1 MEMFDFTKRS
11 RKVLEVYA
19 QSEGRRLGSDSLG
32 PEHVM
37 LALLKDEDSVAARIL
52 KILKINFDLLRRN
65 IEVAVRKSGSTIIL
79 GNVPINAR
87 FSRII
92 DLAKEEARKLKNG
105 YIGTEHLLMALFMD
119 GTCVGLDALIAN
131 GIDYN
136 TVRNEV
142 LKILGVKSQP
152 LYSGKASDK
161 TKTPSLEEFAQ
172 DLTQLSR
179 DGRIDPVI
187 GRQNE
192 IERVI
197 RILTR
202 KTKNN
207 PILIGEAGVGK
218 TAIVEGLAQRICE
231 KQVPESLQN
240 MRVMVLDIAS
250 VVAGTKYRGE
260 FEDRLKRI
268 MKEIKSSDDV
278 ILFID
283 ELHTIIGAGAAEGAI
298 DAANMLKPSLARGEL
313 QCIGATT
320 LNEYRMYI
328 EKDSALE
335 RRFQHVLVDEP
346 TVEETIDILQGIH
359 SRYEAF
365 HKVKYTGEALER
377 AVFLSDKYIHD
388 RFLPDK
394 AIDIIDEAGSKAR
407 YDNCDKPE
415 DIDSLEKEIGLLNER
430 KNDLVKM
437 QEYEQAAAIRDL
449 INEKKTLLTAKINDW
464 QQKIN
469 DYEIVV
475 DVDQV
480 ALIVSQWTG
489 IPVEKME
496 ESESAKLL
504 RMEEE
509 LHERIIGQDEAISSI
524 SRAIRRSRTGL
535 KSANRPIGSFIFL
548 GPTGVGKT
556 ELAKALAEFMFDDD
570 TALIRLDMSEYM
582 EKHSV
587 SRIIGSPPGYI
598 GYDEGGQLTEKV
610 KRKPYSVILFDEI
623 EKAHPDIFNILLQI
637 FEEGE
642 LTDNA
647 GTVVSFRDAVII
659 MTSNV
664 GNRDFQHRSKMGFL
678 ESDDFSLAEREKVL
692 DELRKL
698 FTPEFINRLDEVV
711 YFHKLNRD
719 HIKKIVDLMLDE
731 VNEKLE
737 DRSLELEF
745 SKSVRKYLSD
755 YGFDEKYGARF
766 LRRTI
771 QNEIED
777 ALATE
782 VLKGNFENCR
792 KLFVGLKSKKIYFKT
807 LEMHDDV
814 NEDSGGPEGVEEK
827 EKVDIT

>member
-587 SRIIGSPPGYI
+587 SKIIGSPPGYI

>member
-37 LALLKDEDSVAARIL
+37 LALLKDEDSVAARIM

-87 FSRII
+87 FTKII

-105 YIGTEHLLMALFMD
+105 YIGTEHLLLALFMD
-119 GTCVGLDALIAN
+119 GTCVGFDALIAN

-142 LKILGVKSQP
+142 LKILGVKSQS
-152 LYSGKASDK
+152 LYTGKASDK

-218 TAIVEGLAQRICE
+218 TAIVEGLAQKICE

-240 MRVMVLDIAS
+240 KRVMVLDIAS

-320 LNEYRMYI
+320 LNEYRLYI

-365 HKVKYTGEALER
+365 HKVKYTGESLER

-475 DVDQV
+475 GADQM

-489 IPVEKME
+489 IPVEKLE
-496 ESESAKLL
+496 ESESEKLL

-509 LHERIIGQDEAISSI
+509 LHERIIGQDEAISSV

-582 EKHSV
+582 EKHAV

-642 LTDNA
+642 LTDNS

-678 ESDDFSLAEREKVL
+678 EVEDFSMAEREKVL

-711 YFHKLNRD
+711 YFHKLNRG

-731 VNEKLE
+731 VNGKLE
-737 DRSLELEF
+737 DRKLELEY

-782 VLKGNFENCR
+782 VLKGRFENCR
-792 KLFVGLKSKKIYFKT
+792 KLFVGLKSKKIYFKP
-807 LEMHDDV
+807 LEMIDDV
-814 NEDSGGPEGVEEK
+814 HDGSRGEESVEEK

>member
-37 LALLKDEDSVAARIL
+37 LALLKDEDSVAARIM

-87 FSRII
+87 FTKII

-105 YIGTEHLLMALFMD
+105 YIGTEHLLLALFMD
-119 GTCVGLDALIAN
+119 GTCVGFDALIAN

-142 LKILGVKSQP
+142 LKILGVKSQS
-152 LYSGKASDK
+152 LYTGKASDK

-218 TAIVEGLAQRICE
+218 TAIVEGLAQKICE

-240 MRVMVLDIAS
+240 KRVMVLDIAS

-320 LNEYRMYI
+320 LNEYRLYI

-346 TVEETIDILQGIH
+346 SVEETIDILQGIH

-365 HKVKYTGEALER
+365 HKVKYTGESLER

-475 DVDQV
+475 GADQM

-489 IPVEKME
+489 IPVEKLE
-496 ESESAKLL
+496 ESESEKLL
-504 RMEEE
+504 RMEEDI
-509 LHERIIGQDEAISSI
+509 HERIIGQDEAISSV

-582 EKHSV
+582 EKHAV

-642 LTDNA
+642 LTDNS

-678 ESDDFSLAEREKVL
+678 EVEDFSMAEREKVL

-731 VNEKLE
+731 VNGKLE
-737 DRSLELEF
+737 DRKLELEF

-782 VLKGNFENCR
+782 VLKGRFENCR
-792 KLFVGLKSKKIYFKT
+792 KLFVGLKSKKIYFKP
-807 LEMHDDV
+807 LEMIDDV
-814 NEDSGGPEGVEEK
+814 HDGSRSEESVEEK

>member
-1 MEMFDFTKRS
+1 
-11 RKVLEVYA
+11 
-19 QSEGRRLGSDSLG
+19 
-32 PEHVM
+32 
-37 LALLKDEDSVAARIL
+37 
-52 KILKINFDLLRRN
+52 
-65 IEVAVRKSGSTIIL
+65 
-79 GNVPINAR
+79 
-87 FSRII
+87 
-92 DLAKEEARKLKNG
+92 LAKEEARKLKNG
-105 YIGTEHLLMALFMD
+105 YIGTEHLLLALFMD
-119 GTCVGLDALIAN
+119 GTCVGFDALIAN

-142 LKILGVKSQP
+142 LKILGVKSQS
-152 LYSGKASDK
+152 LYTGKASDK

-218 TAIVEGLAQRICE
+218 TAIVEGLAQKICE

-240 MRVMVLDIAS
+240 KRVMVLDIAS

-320 LNEYRMYI
+320 LNEYRLYI

-346 TVEETIDILQGIH
+346 SVEETIDILQGIH

-365 HKVKYTGEALER
+365 HKVKYTGESLER

-475 DVDQV
+475 GADQM

-489 IPVEKME
+489 IPVEKLE
-496 ESESAKLL
+496 ESESEKLL
-504 RMEEE
+504 RMEEDI
-509 LHERIIGQDEAISSI
+509 HERIIGQDEAISSV

-582 EKHSV
+582 EKHAV

-642 LTDNA
+642 LTDNS

-678 ESDDFSLAEREKVL
+678 EVEDFSMAEREKVL

-711 YFHKLNRD
+711 YFHKLNRG

-731 VNEKLE
+731 VNGKLE
-737 DRSLELEF
+737 DRKLELEF

-782 VLKGNFENCR
+782 VLKGRFENCR
-792 KLFVGLKSKKIYFKT
+792 KLFVGLKSKKIYFKP
-807 LEMHDDV
+807 LEMIDDV
-814 NEDSGGPEGVEEK
+814 HDGSRGEESVEEK

>member
-1 MEMFDFTKRS
+1 
-11 RKVLEVYA
+11 VYA

-37 LALLKDEDSVAARIL
+37 LALLKDEDSVAARIM

-87 FSRII
+87 FSKII

-105 YIGTEHLLMALFMD
+105 YIGTEHLLLALFMD
-119 GTCVGLDALIAN
+119 GTCVGFDSLIAN

-142 LKILGVKSQP
+142 LKILGVKSQS
-152 LYSGKASDK
+152 LYTGKASDK

-218 TAIVEGLAQRICE
+218 TAIVEGLAQKICE

-240 MRVMVLDIAS
+240 KRVMVLDIAS

-475 DVDQV
+475 GADQM

-489 IPVEKME
+489 IPVEKLE
-496 ESESAKLL
+496 ESESEKLL

-509 LHERIIGQDEAISSI
+509 LHERIIGQDEAISSV

-582 EKHSV
+582 EKHAV
-587 SRIIGSPPGYI
+587 SKIIGSPPGYI

-642 LTDNA
+642 LTDNS

-678 ESDDFSLAEREKVL
+678 EVEDFSMAEKEKVL

-719 HIKKIVDLMLDE
+719 HIRKIVDLMLDE

-737 DRSLELEF
+737 DRKLELEY
-745 SKSVRKYLSD
+745 SKGVRKYLSD

-782 VLKGNFENCR
+782 VLKGRFDNCR
-792 KLFVGLKSKKIYFKT
+792 KLFVGLKSKKIYFKP
-807 LEMHDDV
+807 LEMLGDV
-814 NEDSGGPEGVEEK
+814 QDMSGGEESVEEK

>member
-1 MEMFDFTKRS
+1 MFDFTKRS

-87 FSRII
+87 FSKII

-142 LKILGVKSQP
+142 LKILGVKSQS
-152 LYSGKASDK
+152 LYAGKVSDK

-346 TVEETIDILQGIH
+346 TVEETVDILQGIH

-377 AVFLSDKYIHD
+377 AVFLSDRYIHD

-449 INEKKTLLTAKINDW
+449 INEKKTLLTAKVNDW

-475 DVDQV
+475 DADQV

-489 IPVEKME
+489 IPVERLE
-496 ESESAKLL
+496 ESESEKLL

-535 KSANRPIGSFIFL
+535 KSINRPIGSFIFL

-570 TALIRLDMSEYM
+570 SALIRLDMSEYM

-587 SRIIGSPPGYI
+587 SKIIGSPPGYI

-642 LTDNA
+642 LTDNS

-664 GNRDFQHRSKMGFL
+664 GNRDYQHRSKMGFL
-678 ESDDFSLAEREKVL
+678 EAGDFSLAEREKVL
-692 DELRKL
+692 DELRKV
-698 FTPEFINRLDEVV
+698 FIPEFINRLDEVV

-737 DRSLELEF
+737 DRGLELDF

-755 YGFDEKYGARF
+755 YGFDEKYGARY

-782 VLKGNFENCR
+782 VLKGKFENCR
-792 KLFVGLKSKKIYFKT
+792 KLFVGLKSKKIYFKPVE
-807 LEMHDDV
+807 LYDDV
-814 NEDSGGPEGVEEK
+814 NDGPDRAESVEEK

>member
-37 LALLKDEDSVAARIL
+37 LALLKDEDSVAARIM

-87 FSRII
+87 FTKII

-105 YIGTEHLLMALFMD
+105 YIGTEHLLLALFMD
-119 GTCVGLDALIAN
+119 GTCVGFDALIAN

-142 LKILGVKSQP
+142 LKILGVKSQS
-152 LYSGKASDK
+152 LYTGKASDK

-218 TAIVEGLAQRICE
+218 TAIVEGLAQKICE

-240 MRVMVLDIAS
+240 KRVMVLDIAS

-320 LNEYRMYI
+320 LNEYRLYI

-346 TVEETIDILQGIH
+346 SVEETIDILQGIH

-365 HKVKYTGEALER
+365 HKVKYTGESLER

-475 DVDQV
+475 GADQM

-489 IPVEKME
+489 IPVEKLE
-496 ESESAKLL
+496 ESESEKLL
-504 RMEEE
+504 RMEEDI
-509 LHERIIGQDEAISSI
+509 HERIIGQDEAISSV

-582 EKHSV
+582 EKHAV

-642 LTDNA
+642 LTDNS

-678 ESDDFSLAEREKVL
+678 EVEDFSMAEREKVL

-711 YFHKLNRD
+711 YFHKLNRG

-731 VNEKLE
+731 VNGKLE
-737 DRSLELEF
+737 DRKLELEF

-782 VLKGNFENCR
+782 VLKGRFENCR
-792 KLFVGLKSKKIYFKT
+792 KLFVGLKSKKIYFKP
-807 LEMHDDV
+807 LEMIDDV
-814 NEDSGGPEGVEEK
+814 HDGSRSEESVEEK